1 MPAQEII
8 KILAI
13 SDLHWYSDSELEK
26 IKNVEFDICVILG
39 DVPVAAIKKIKAYA
53 ENKPV
58 YAVAGNHDDWNT
70 PELGGADNIHG
81 QCINCCGLRFVGFS
95 GSVQYISTHTPTRG
109 VTCSGCGRTL
119 HRTKHFYCKNSYVT
133 GEKPCFKGSLKQDI
147 LYKAVLEK
155 VKHCIEPELSEYR
168 QNFSFSAI
176 ENIENSITE
185 LKEKKAAIFDKFFTG
200 ELTQKEFEKLNNE
213 VTAEISLQNDKLSQC
228 RKAMAL
234 NTKYGSERPIDTLK
248 RLYEASELTKEHM
261 QFVKR
266 INVFNANEFEIIMQE
281 DSPLAVLCSNMDIYE
296 EV

>member
-95 GSVQYISTHTPTRG
+95 GSVQYKYGDYPMFTQR
-109 VTCSGCGRTL
+109 
-119 HRTKHFYCKNSYVT
+119 
-133 GEKPCFKGSLKQDI
+133 ESLKFCR
-147 LYKAVLEK
+147 KLEK
-155 VKHCIEPELSEYR
+155 ADIIISHDSMYHLFGKDKPHSGLIGIDLY
-168 QNFSFSAI
+168 N
-176 ENIENSITE
+176 
-185 LKEKKAAIFDKFFTG
+185 LKNRV
-200 ELTQKEFEKLNNE
+200 KLNICGHHHTQTIKRRFGTT
-213 VTAEISLQNDKLSQC
+213 VVC
-228 RKAMAL
+228 VFRCAL
-234 NTKYGSERPIDTLK
+234 ITFPNIT
-248 RLYEASELTKEHM
+248 
-261 QFVKR
+261 VKN
-266 INVFNANEFEIIMQE
+266 IF
-281 DSPLAVLCSNMDIYE
+281 
-296 EV
+296 